1 MGVDPSEASLLSLGA
16 DESKLRGSSSLAD
29 HWVPFPGKRREHP
42 RASSSSM
49 TLLFLPS
56 ANPRLTPGWAG
67 PPPDTD
73 SGPIIFAWR
82 ECCATG
88 ATMVLTLHALEASG
102 VVLSGG
108 GWLCSLATTLM
119 STWLTSS
126 TELLP
131 TESYELGLWGT
142 CVVQEQ
148 GVLQCRAYGGIL
160 GLPLDI
166 KLGRILMCL
175 MLAVGL
181 CGFLL
186 AASSTQLVSCR
197 HGPLGRHCHQKA
209 MKTAGAALCVA
220 AGILGM
226 VPVSRIAHLAVI
238 RYHDKSV
245 PEVVPR
251 WEFGDAL
258 FCGWTAGVL
267 HLLAGTLLLISCLC
281 SQTESPDT
289 GTPMVPLGRLHS
301 METV

>member
-1 MGVDPSEASLLSLGA
+1 
-16 DESKLRGSSSLAD
+16 
-29 HWVPFPGKRREHP
+29 
-42 RASSSSM
+42 
-49 TLLFLPS
+49 
-56 ANPRLTPGWAG
+56 
-67 PPPDTD
+67 
-73 SGPIIFAWR
+73 
-82 ECCATG
+82 
-88 ATMVLTLHALEASG
+88 MVLTLHALEVSG

-108 GWLCSLATTLM
+108 AWLFSLATTLM

-131 TESYELGLWGT
+131 TESYEMGLWGA
-142 CVVQEQ
+142 CVVQEL
-148 GVLQCRAYGGIL
+148 GALQCRAYSGIL

-175 MLAVGL
+175 MLVVGL

-186 AASSTQLVSCR
+186 AISSTQLVSC
-197 HGPLGRHCHQKA
+197 HPGHLGCHCHQKA
-209 MKTAGAALCVA
+209 MKTAGAVLCAA

-267 HLLAGTLLLISCLC
+267 HLLAGTLLLTSCLC
-281 SQTESPDT
+281 AQTERPYA
-289 GTPMVPLGRLHS
+289 GIPMVPLRRLHGTD
-301 METV
+301 TV